1 MPIIMKKADVIFL
14 FMLFLLHCQGQTLL
28 QEGKLWS
35 NTSIGTMHGST
46 YSSYFIKFMGDTTI
60 NGLGY
65 KKIMKSDDALHSQW
79 TLDGCIREEP
89 TTRKVFIFNE
99 YTKKDML
106 LYDFSLE
113 EGDSIL
119 TGDGQSYIKVTKVIN
134 ATFGSSTVPRK
145 QIYFFDPDG
154 GLQWIEGIG
163 SIWGVLEGLGSFYT
177 TGATLNLVCYSEND
191 QLVYH
196 NLRFSTCFP
205 QGQNVSILDASL
217 KWNIG
222 THCVNEGPIQPY
234 DKWSTSFL
242 HTEGDTL
249 MNEKHYKKLVSCADS
264 LCGKKSL
271 KSYIREEAGQVFLA
285 NKTEE
290 HIRFD
295 FNLQKGDTMI
305 VDFLQDVNRN
315 VRLYIRIDSV
325 KSMVLQDQKRRIAQ
339 YITVFDYY
347 NSKLG
352 GMSINDVFVEGI
364 GSLRFGLEYP
374 IGLFI
379 TGDQWCSPALLCFY
393 YGEGLIFSNPEINNC
408 YLSTGLLQLQQSKIV
423 QVFAN
428 AYGMLE
434 IQLTKAN
441 AGKLFVYDLNGKQIF
456 GQAVN
461 HSGTQFC
468 LPSSGIYLYRFESD
482 KGEIQTGKVVVK

>member
-1 MPIIMKKADVIFL
+1 MKKANVMFL

-28 QEGKLWS
+28 QNGKLWS
-35 NTSIGTMHGST
+35 NTSIGTMHGSN

-60 NGLGY
+60 NVMGY

-99 YTKKDML
+99 YTEKDML

-113 EGDSIL
+113 KGDSIL

-154 GLQWIEGIG
+154 GPQWIEGIG
-163 SIWGVLEGLGSFYT
+163 SIWGVLKGLGSFYT

-191 QLVYH
+191 QLIYH
-196 NLRFSTCFP
+196 NLSFSTCFP
-205 QGQNVSILDASL
+205 QGQNVSILDPSL

-222 THCVNEGPIQPY
+222 THCVNESPLNPY

-249 MNEKHYKKLVSCADS
+249 MNEKQYKRLVSCADS
-264 LCGKKSL
+264 LCTKESL
-271 KSYIREEAGQVFLA
+271 KSYIREEAGKVFLA

-290 HIRFD
+290 ILQFD

-305 VDFLQDVNRN
+305 MLLLKRGDVITQY
-315 VRLYIRIDSV
+315 YIRIDSV
-325 KSMVLQDQKRRIAQ
+325 KSLLWPDQKERIAQ
-339 YITVFDYY
+339 YVTVFDYY
-347 NSKLG
+347 GSKLG
-352 GMSINDVFVEGI
+352 GQSITDVFVKGI
-364 GSLRFGLEYP
+364 GSLKFGLEYP
-374 IGLFI
+374 RLFV
-379 TGDQWCSPALLCFY
+379 TGDAWCNPALLCFY
-393 YGEGLIFSNPEINNC
+393 SGESLIYSDPKINNC
-408 YLSTGLLQLQQSKIV
+408 YLSSGVQQFQQQPNLV
-423 QVFAN
+423 QVFTN
-428 AYGMLE
+428 NHEMLQ
-434 IQLTKAN
+434 IQLTEAK
-441 AGKLFVYDLNGKQIF
+441 AGKLFVFDIKGKLIL
-456 GQAVN
+456 GQVVN
-461 HSGTQFC
+461 QSVTQFC
-468 LPSSGIYLYRFESD
+468 LPSTGIYLYRFESD
-482 KGEIQTGKVVVK
+482 KGEIQTGKILVY